1 MFLRFLMCS
10 PKVLPITSHFHPTC
24 FVQSPPLLTYIG
36 GPRGEALYS
45 FNFFFCDGPIKLAHR
60 KKTKVGLLRTG
71 AGAAMAR
78 QSRGAKL
85 WSLSQVRQRSRR
97 SRSRSSE
104 GATTKRSEALKSV
117 LQYGRG
123 HSLHFWVSLST
134 STAEV
139 RAYILVS

>member
-1 MFLRFLMCS
+1 MISSPRQISFKKKDGNKISNTFYWMFEHK
-10 PKVLPITSHFHPTC
+10 PKQEEGKILDSRPS
-24 FVQSPPLLTYIG
+24 
-36 GPRGEALYS
+36 
-45 FNFFFCDGPIKLAHR
+45 
-60 KKTKVGLLRTG
+60 TG
-71 AGAAMAR
+71 VGAAMAR
-78 QSRGAKL
+78 QSRGAEL

-104 GATTKRSEALKSV
+104 GATTKRSGALKSV

-123 HSLHFWVSLST
+123 HSLHFWVSLSA